1 MNFIIILWLLYFLKV
16 KLDYLITIDYE
27 KKEWDVR
34 SNLHKPSV
42 HSPEQLPKNYQKID
56 LSSQF
61 KLNGLVYI
69 LVDSLVNNFTTKK
82 QLLNKYNSTLT
93 SNKSIISTVM
103 LSYHII

>member
-1 MNFIIILWLLYFLKV
+1 MCSKFT
-16 KLDYLITIDYE
+16 TIVQKIPPKSS
-27 KKEWDVR
+27 KKGFAD
-34 SNLHKPSV
+34 
-42 HSPEQLPKNYQKID
+42 SPRTKLPKNYQKID

-93 SNKSIISTVM
+93 SNKNINYTQSR
-103 LSYHII
+103 